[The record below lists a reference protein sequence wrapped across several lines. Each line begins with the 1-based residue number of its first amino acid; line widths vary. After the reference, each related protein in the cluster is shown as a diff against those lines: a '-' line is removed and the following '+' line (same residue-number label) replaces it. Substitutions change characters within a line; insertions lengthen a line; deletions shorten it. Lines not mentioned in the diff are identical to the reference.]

1 MASDSKSKCFH
12 DCHSCRRVLEINSEQ
27 KGESDMEKGLLIV
40 VSGASGTGKGTV
52 CKKILSDMPKIFY
65 SVSATTRQPRPGET
79 DGVEYFFIS
88 REEFQNWIAED
99 KFLEYAEVYGNFYG
113 TPLHKIEERLNRGEN
128 VLLEIDTQ
136 GALNVMKKCPEGIFI
151 FLLPPS
157 LEELKNRI
165 KNRGTETPESL
176 ERRFNSAKAEISLGK
191 KYQYAVVNDSV
202 DSAVQ
207 KIKEIISAET
217 CKVSRNKKIFEYL
230 TSPQ

>member
-1 MASDSKSKCFH
+1 
-12 DCHSCRRVLEINSEQ
+12 
-27 KGESDMEKGLLIV
+27 MEKGLLIL

-52 CKKILSDMPKIFY
+52 CKKILADMPEIYY
-65 SVSATTRQPRPGET
+65 SISATTRQPRPGET

-88 REEFQNWIAED
+88 HEEFQKWIAED

-136 GALNVMKKCPEGIFI
+136 GALNVMKKVPDGVYI

-176 ERRFNSAKAEISLGK
+176 ERRFNSAKAEITLAE
-191 KYQYAVVNDSV
+191 KYQYVVVNDLV
-202 DSAVQ
+202 DSAVE
-207 KIKEIISAET
+207 KIKSIISAEI
-217 CKVSRNKKIFEYL
+217 CKVSRNKKILDEL
-230 TSPQ
+230 TS